1 MAFPELASRRTPLVL
16 GAALILLLVGAV
28 ALAWGLGRFR
38 RPTRILLVTQALP
51 QGQTGLEPYQE
62 RAIGSLVQD
71 ALEVAGGHAVT
82 LVSRLPEGLG
92 SLHGQSN
99 VLLVLLEPRRS
110 GESLGLTYR
119 FVRGGDIGKDGA
131 LAWTSRPLDPTAPG
145 QAFEAF
151 FRGFPLTIKGTPP
164 NLVPKSPGAFWDVIR
179 AGAWRLQNVR
189 MEEALA
195 LAERT
200 VRQEPD
206 CATAWILLG
215 NLRYRW
221 MLNSPAAFRQEQAET
236 EVHLQRGLALVPSH
250 PRGAFLLSLLKADN
264 GNQREALDLL
274 MQARRRQP
282 NNPTLLTGVAYAAR
296 GAGLLPLA
304 RKAMD
309 IRDHLAFAEFQ
320 PQALD
325 ITCLYTGELPRF
337 AASLR
342 DQPGHLRNTSGV
354 TPFYRGYLAL
364 VQGDTT
370 EARQEFHRATAS
382 INGYPNITRLSRIF
396 ELILEGQRDEAWQQL
411 REYDQERIGMR
422 EPDGEFTIRLA
433 EAYAMLGDR
442 ASAMEMAARAFSRGF
457 GCTAWYER
465 SPMLEPLRGLPKW
478 KALIQHLKERQ
489 SLMEDRFPLT
499 LLDEG

>member
-1 MAFPELASRRTPLVL
+1 M
-16 GAALILLLVGAV
+16 
-28 ALAWGLGRFR
+28 
-38 RPTRILLVTQALP
+38 
-51 QGQTGLEPYQE
+51 
-62 RAIGSLVQD
+62 
-71 ALEVAGGHAVT
+71 
-82 LVSRLPEGLG
+82 
-92 SLHGQSN
+92 
-99 VLLVLLEPRRS
+99 
-110 GESLGLTYR
+110 
-119 FVRGGDIGKDGA
+119 
-131 LAWTSRPLDPTAPG
+131 
-145 QAFEAF
+145 
-151 FRGFPLTIKGTPP
+151 
-164 NLVPKSPGAFWDVIR
+164 
-179 AGAWRLQNVR
+179 
-189 MEEALA
+189 
-195 LAERT
+195 
-200 VRQEPD
+200 
-206 CATAWILLG
+206 
-215 NLRYRW
+215 
-221 MLNSPAAFRQEQAET
+221 
-236 EVHLQRGLALVPSH
+236 
-250 PRGAFLLSLLKADN
+250 
-264 GNQREALDLL
+264 
-274 MQARRRQP
+274 
-282 NNPTLLTGVAYAAR
+282 AYAAR

-442 ASAMEMAARAFSRGF
+442 ASAMEMATRAFSRGF